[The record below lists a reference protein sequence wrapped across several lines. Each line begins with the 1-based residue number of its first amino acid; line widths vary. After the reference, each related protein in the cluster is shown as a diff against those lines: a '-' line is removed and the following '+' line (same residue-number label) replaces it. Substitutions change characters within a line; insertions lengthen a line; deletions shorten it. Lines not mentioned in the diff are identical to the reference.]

1 MQNIFDYLNWR
12 GDLSFARDSF
22 NEVDNL
28 VMSVLAYVEFDGI
41 VPRETDRGA
50 ISLSKVAERLS
61 KKMAQPSPLDN
72 NPFFSQIPGLLI
84 KTAQS
89 IRYKNIKLS
98 GYVNQIDYE
107 QSKQFS
113 AVVFSMNSNQHFIA
127 FRGTDDTLIGWK
139 EAFQM
144 SFMHEVPS
152 QKQAVIY
159 MERIISSLAGDFYL
173 GGHSKGGNLAIYAA
187 THATEN
193 IQDRIIGVYNNDGPG
208 FHINVIQRKG
218 YKKYWTKSIQ

>member
-107 QSKQFS
+107 QYS
-113 AVVFSMNSNQHFIA
+113 
-127 FRGTDDTLIGWK
+127 R
-139 EAFQM
+139 
-144 SFMHEVPS
+144 
-152 QKQAVIY
+152 
-159 MERIISSLAGDFYL
+159 
-173 GGHSKGGNLAIYAA
+173 
-187 THATEN
+187 
-193 IQDRIIGVYNNDGPG
+193 
-208 FHINVIQRKG
+208 
-218 YKKYWTKSIQ
+218 